1 MRVHLTSLGCRL
13 NEAELETWSRQFQQ
27 RGHQLSTHHQHAD
40 LVVVNTC
47 AVTDEAVRKSRKLL
61 RRVQRDN
68 PAARLVV
75 SGCYA
80 SLNPQESA
88 DLPGV
93 DLLIDN
99 RDKAELVQRVSRELD
114 LPLMPVSATDPDANG
129 LFQRGRQRAFIKV
142 QDGCRYRCAFC
153 ERVFLVS
160 ELEIALWFHDAVY
173 EPRRSDNEQRSA
185 DWARRELRRAGATVA
200 QQDRIGALVTVTAHD
215 GEPQTDDE
223 ALMSDIDLAIL
234 GSGPARFEEYEQQ
247 VRSEYQHLPLQLYR
261 AGRRKLLGDFLAR
274 PRIYLTADF
283 FEQREEA
290 ARRNL
295 QRSVERLSAKFW

>member
-1 MRVHLTSLGCRL
+1 MSLARWVEPWAALGL
-13 NEAELETWSRQFQQ
+13 NVRMELHAELRRRYSEAHRAYHTLHHLAECLGLLEQA
-27 RGHQLSTHHQHAD
+27 RGQGP
-40 LVVVNTC
+40 
-47 AVTDEAVRKSRKLL
+47 EA
-61 RRVQRDN
+61 
-68 PAARLVV
+68 A
-75 SGCYA
+75 
-80 SLNPQESA
+80 
-88 DLPGV
+88 
-93 DLLIDN
+93 
-99 RDKAELVQRVSRELD
+99 
-114 LPLMPVSATDPDANG
+114 
-129 LFQRGRQRAFIKV
+129 
-142 QDGCRYRCAFC
+142 
-153 ERVFLVS
+153 